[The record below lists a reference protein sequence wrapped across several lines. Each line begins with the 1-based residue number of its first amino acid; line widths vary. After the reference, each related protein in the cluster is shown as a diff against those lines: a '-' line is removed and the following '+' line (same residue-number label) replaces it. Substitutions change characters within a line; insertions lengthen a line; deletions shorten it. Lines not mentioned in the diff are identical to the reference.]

1 MKTIQ
6 TFDDIRP
13 YGNDEVTPVIQRL
26 FENPRLREYMTR
38 FFPEIEW
45 ESFKSR
51 TLPIRNVDDLQ
62 LKIIKPLAAALVE
75 KKSTSLTGAGF
86 ENISK
91 NTPCVYI
98 SNHRDIILDASILS
112 ILLVDNGFVMP
123 EIAIGD
129 NLMLSPWIEDIVR
142 LNKSFIVKRGVSG
155 RRMFEESR
163 HLSQYIHFA
172 VKSKKESVWIAQ
184 REGRAKDSDDRTQ
197 DSLLKMLAMGGDK
210 NFLENIREL
219 NIIPVSLSYEYDPCD
234 FLKAKEFQQKR
245 DNPEFKKSRL
255 DDLTSMQTGLFGF
268 KGNIHFKIGNPIN
281 PLLQEWWGTNLN
293 RNELA
298 SLIAQLIDN
307 EIFLNYRF
315 YPGNYI
321 AYDYLWGKGRRGSKN
336 FSLEKYT
343 AEDKEIF
350 DEYIIKQANKIDLPD
365 KDTPFLIR
373 KMLEM
378 YANPVQNQ
386 LSAK

>member
-13 YGNDEVTPVIQRL
+13 YGNDEVTSVIQRL

-51 TLPIRNVDDLQ
+51 TLPIENVDDLQ
-62 LKIIKPLAAALVE
+62 LKIVKPLAAALIE
-75 KKSTSLTGAGF
+75 KNSTSLTGTGF

-91 NTPCVYI
+91 DAPCLYI

-155 RRMFEESR
+155 RRMFEVSR

-184 REGRAKDSDDRTQ
+184 REGRAKDSNDRTQ

-210 NFLENIREL
+210 DFLENIREL

-255 DDLTSMQTGLFGF
+255 DDLTSMQTGLSGF
-268 KGNIHFKIGNPIN
+268 KGNIHFKIGK
-281 PLLQEWWGTNLN
+281 PLNTMLLEWWSTYLN

-298 SLIAQLIDN
+298 SLIAQLIDD
-307 EIFLNYRF
+307 EIFLNYRL

-321 AYDYLWGKGRRGSKN
+321 AYDYLWGKGRRGNKD

-343 AEDKEIF
+343 AEDREIF
-350 DEYIIKQANKIDLPD
+350 DEYIIKQVNKIDLPD

-378 YANPVQNQ
+378 YANPALNY